1 MAESRYSFSDYNE
14 YNVLKIPLAF
24 ILSAIYLLKYFVILI
39 LLPILSKVPK
49 LGTSIE
55 PLMPYIGQF
64 AHQHVNLLLLL
75 PSIPALLVV
84 IAATKRAPTTQAT
97 WIRTVWKNARMLL
110 LLAVL
115 LDLFLLT
122 LFLLLGLKHL
132 SGLLI
137 VILYLNA
144 VILLYLL
151 RSKRLPD
158 VLAEFPDYVPSE
170 N

>member
-1 MAESRYSFSDYNE
+1 MKTEVRYSFSDYNE
-14 YNVLKIPLAF
+14 YNVLKTPLAF

-39 LLPILSKVPK
+39 LLPIMSKIPK

-64 AHQHVNLLLLL
+64 AHNHINLLLLL

-84 IAATKRAPTTQAT
+84 IAVTKRAPSTEKA
-97 WIRTVWKNARMLL
+97 WIRTVWKNARVLL
-110 LLAVL
+110 LIAVL

-122 LFLLLGLKHL
+122 LFLVLDLKHL
-132 SGLLI
+132 SALLLL
-137 VILYLNA
+137 ILYLDA

-158 VLAEFPDYVPSE
+158 VLAEFPD
-170 N
+170 